1 MKHALPREL
10 NGDTASHRPRSNAGP
25 RGVVRDSTRIQG
37 GNWNRQGFRPS
48 GHVHD
53 EAECQ
58 MSIAEFMTGQE
69 RNENLE

>member
-1 MKHALPREL
+1 MKHALPREI
-10 NGDTASHRPRSNAGP
+10 NGEMALQGP
-25 RGVVRDSTRIQG
+25 QGNSGRRGVVPDSTRIQG

-69 RNENLE
+69 RNENLD